1 MEIVKFFHFFGL
13 MLGAG
18 AGLGG
23 MAAAIAHKRLG
34 GGPPS
39 DTIKAIKPIFGI
51 FALSGIRIL
60 WITGLILAQNVDPA
74 LLTGLFYIKMLAAAT
89 MLAISVFLTII
100 AKKSTKAGVPPPS
113 YFEAIDRKSTRLN
126 SSHVVISYA
135 VFCLKKKKK

>member
-23 MAAAIAHKRLG
+23 MAATIAHKRVG

-51 FALSGIRIL
+51 FGLSGISLL
-60 WITGLILAQNVDPA
+60 WITGLIMTPNVDPA
-74 LLTGLFYIKMLAAAT
+74 LLGALFYVKLLVAVT
-89 MLAISVFLTII
+89 MLAISLFLMVV

-113 YFEAIDRKSTRLN
+113 YFDAVGRTSGLLAI
-126 SSHVVISYA
+126 VA
-135 VFCLKKKKK
+135 VALAVMIFG

>member
-51 FALSGIRIL
+51 FALSGISIL

-113 YFEAIDRKSTRLN
+113 YFEAMGRL
-126 SSHVVISYA
+126 SGLLALVA
-135 VFCLKKKKK
+135 VALAVMIFG

>member
-23 MAAAIAHKRLG
+23 MAAAIAHKRTG

-51 FALSGIRIL
+51 FALSGISLL
-60 WITGLILAQNVDPA
+60 WITGLIMTFNVA
-74 LLTGLFYIKMLAAAT
+74 SGVLGALFYLKLLIAAA
-89 MLAISVFLTII
+89 MLAISVFLTIV
-100 AKKSTKAGVPPPS
+100 AKKSAKAGVPPPS
-113 YFEAIDRKSTRLN
+113 YFDNVGRTSGLLAI
-126 SSHVVISYA
+126 IA
-135 VFCLKKKKK
+135 VGLAVMVFG

>member
-23 MAAAIAHKRLG
+23 MAAAIAHKRAG

-51 FALSGIRIL
+51 FALSGISLL
-60 WITGLILAQNVDPA
+60 WITGLIMTLKVD
-74 LLTGLFYIKMLAAAT
+74 TGFLGALFYLKLLVAAA
-89 MLAISVFLTII
+89 MMAISVFLTVV
-100 AKKSTKAGVPPPS
+100 AKKSAKAGVPPPS
-113 YFEAIDRKSTRLN
+113 YLEMVGRTSGLLAI
-126 SSHVVISYA
+126 VA
-135 VFCLKKKKK
+135 VALAVMVFG